1 MCVYVYICVYVR
13 LCMCMYVYVRIHIHV
28 RIHILCIYV
37 YVYMYVYV
45 CVCMCMYAYMHIHTY
60 MVHIHIHTR
69 VLIRPSSRHHKSLA
83 TAITS
88 WEAGGKRG
96 GEREWVVYWYCFSN
110 HHRMCSLTT
119 ECVLFLESGLFIG
132 TPSVTLA
139 LDAFTTAS
147 AL

>member
-1 MCVYVYICVYVR
+1 MCI
-13 LCMCMYVYVRIHIHV
+13 
-28 RIHILCIYV
+28 

-45 CVCMCMYAYMHIHTY
+45 CVCMCMYAYIYMYVYIYCVYMCMCICTFMYVYVCVCIHTCTYTY

-132 TPSVTLA
+132 TP
-139 LDAFTTAS
+139 
-147 AL
+147 